1 MIKSQVCSRAKPS
14 QSVRTSEDV
23 YVTFLLQEI
32 DEEVQ
37 AVGEEYIVESGGS
50 SIVLSVRLTREIAQ
64 NKLDLLMTQI
74 ICNVLV
80 EVL

>member
-1 MIKSQVCSRAKPS
+1 M
-14 QSVRTSEDV
+14 
-23 YVTFLLQEI
+23 
-32 DEEVQ
+32 
-37 AVGEEYIVESGGS
+37 GEEYIVESGGS